1 MKVLPDRAL
10 RTPAHNPDL
19 PTVLFTASTEKAAIN
34 INGTTLHSAFHLP
47 VREKSTKKQE
57 YKKPST
63 ETLNKLRS
71 NYTNFK
77 LIIADEMFGA
87 QSLLH
92 LHLTLQHIFEIYD
105 KPFAGISILAVRDLL
120 QLNPVGDS
128 PVFKN
133 TSTGYGALAGSL
145 WKQNLILHELL
156 EIVRQKT
163 APTYPDILSH
173 IRKGETLD
181 EDMKCLADL

>member
-1 MKVLPDRAL
+1 MKVLHDRAL

-19 PTVLFTASTEKAAIN
+19 PTVLLTASMGKAAIN

-47 VREKSTKKQE
+47 VKEKST
-57 YKKPST
+57 KKPST

-105 KPFAGISILAVRDLL
+105 KPFAGISILAVRDFL

-145 WKQNLILHELL
+145 WKQNLILHQLL